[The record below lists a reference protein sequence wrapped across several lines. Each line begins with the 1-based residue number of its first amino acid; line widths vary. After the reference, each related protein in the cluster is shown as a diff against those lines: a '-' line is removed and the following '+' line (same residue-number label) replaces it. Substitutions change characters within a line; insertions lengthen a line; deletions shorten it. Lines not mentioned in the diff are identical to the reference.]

1 MITFK
6 TIPEVNNV
14 ALINIG
20 CTQIGYLNRYNDYYS
35 VSVLYHTFKIPMRY
49 KASIKQMI
57 KTSYDTTQYLLEAER
72 LRIPIRINKSLDR
85 IPQGR
90 TDLKI
95 LS

>member
-14 ALINIG
+14 ALINVG

-35 VSVLYHTFKIPMRY
+35 VSVLYHTFKVKNAYKSAMR
-49 KASIKQMI
+49 QMI
-57 KTSYDTTQYLLEAER
+57 ESSYNSTQYFLEAER
-72 LRIPIRINKSLDR
+72 LKIPIRINRSLDR

-95 LS
+95 IG